1 MTTGTTNSA
10 VSTLRGRVVAHALTD
25 EEASRAYRLA
35 ELCAAEYPSVAD
47 ATFLADVSVIAH
59 ELPKGVRASLNE
71 GRLDDRAHALVISN
85 NVVSDALEPT
95 PRHWKDADTPAS
107 EPAGFLAMIY
117 GALLG
122 DAIGW
127 ANQQE
132 GRLVTNVLPIPGLED
147 SLLSSSSS
155 SVLGWH
161 TEDAF
166 SPARGDYVGLLCL
179 RNPDLTPTTLSYVDL
194 EQLDEAVLSVLGEQ
208 RFHTVPDHSHVS
220 VGSADAPPHTSIT
233 ELRTDPGRV
242 AVLDGGGDVPVLRI
256 DRDFTMAVDG
266 DHVAA
271 AALRIVVDHID
282 RNLYPVPL
290 APGDMCFVD
299 NRNVVHGRSPF
310 MPRYDGT
317 DRWLKR
323 VNIAADLRRTRP
335 GRGSSTTRVI
345 G

>member
-10 VSTLRGRVVAHALTD
+10 VRTVHGRVVRHALTD
-25 EEASRAYRLA
+25 GEASRAYQLA
-35 ELCAAEYPSVAD
+35 ALCAAEYPSVTDTA
-47 ATFLADVSVIAH
+47 FLADVSVIAH
-59 ELPKGVRASLNE
+59 DLPRRVRGTANE
-71 GRLDDRAHALVISN
+71 ARLDDRGHALVISN
-85 NVVSDALEPT
+85 NQVGETLEPT
-95 PRHWKDADTPAS
+95 PRHWREADTPGS
-107 EPAGFLAMIY
+107 RPAAFLAMIY

-132 GRLVTNVLPIPGLED
+132 GRLVTDVLPIPGMED

-166 SPARGDYVGLLCL
+166 SPTRGDYVGLLCL
-179 RNPDLTPTTLSYVDL
+179 RNPDLTPTTLSWVDL
-194 EQLDEAVLSVLGEQ
+194 AELDAEVVAVLREQ

-220 VGSADAPPHTSIT
+220 TGTGGIARQ
-233 ELRTDPGRV
+233 RTDPDRV
-242 AVLDGGGDVPVLRI
+242 AVLDGGGDAPVLRI

-271 AALRIVVDHID
+271 AALRIAVDHID
-282 RNLYPVPL
+282 HNLYPVPL

-310 MPRYDGT
+310 RPRYDGS

-335 GRGSSTTRVI
+335 GRACSTTRVI